1 MKKQYLHPSFLSEKI
16 ECQGTL
22 LTLSSDEINYGGT
35 ATDGGISS
43 SDIKRREDEDF
54 EDFIE
59 FMMSQENNSQNG
71 LWQNGL
77 W

>member
-35 ATDGGISS
+35 ATDGGRSS
-43 SDIKRREDEDF
+43 SDIKRRED

-71 LWQNGL
+71 LW
-77 W
+77 